1 MGNKHP
7 GNGATN
13 DGQTGDS
20 SRPARQAATHHPHGK
35 SRHPERTE
43 NESATPPAE
52 AVAETSDMS
61 KKTKVNKRE
70 IPGTSSDGNYIH
82 CCVYFLIS
90 KSLISFLYPLLVRE
104 KYRVDHAE
112 LGHGHYGVVRKC
124 QNRQTKEFFA
134 IKTIRKAKVSRLEI
148 LKREI
153 EILRKMDHPNIIR
166 LVDVYEDDKYLHLVT
181 ELCTGGELFDRII
194 KKTKTAEGHY
204 SEKDASKVIK
214 CVLGAISYVH
224 NVHNISHRDLK
235 PENFIFETPAEDSK
249 LKIIDFGLSRYDD
262 EVSHMTTK
270 VGTPYYIAPEVLS
283 KSYDKECDLWSIGV
297 IMYVMLCGY
306 PPFYGDTDA
315 EIFASVK
322 RAQFEFR
329 SPEWDE
335 ISPAAKDMICGLLE
349 KNPKTRLSADQ
360 ALAHRWI
367 TMFEPKPKRASATSP
382 SSLNMA
388 QPTSVV
394 AQSSNGSSDHTA
406 SDAASLVDKD
416 LTVKKNLTKFVTMSK
431 LKEAAQNV
439 SKR

>member
-1 MGNKHP
+1 MFVFVFCIL
-7 GNGATN
+7 A
-13 DGQTGDS
+13 
-20 SRPARQAATHHPHGK
+20 
-35 SRHPERTE
+35 
-43 NESATPPAE
+43 
-52 AVAETSDMS
+52 
-61 KKTKVNKRE
+61 
-70 IPGTSSDGNYIH
+70 
-82 CCVYFLIS
+82 
-90 KSLISFLYPLLVRE
+90 LVRE

-124 QNRQTKEFFA
+124 QNRSTKEYYA

-204 SEKDASKVIK
+204 SEKDASKVIR
-214 CVLGAISYVH
+214 CLLGAISYVH

-235 PENFIFETPAEDSK
+235 PENFIFETSAEDSR

-270 VGTPYYIAPEVLS
+270 VGTPYYIAPEVLTR
-283 KSYDKECDLWSIGV
+283 SYDKECDLWSIGV

-306 PPFYGDTDA
+306 PPFYGVTDA

-329 SPEWDE
+329 SPEWDT
-335 ISPAAKDMICGLLE
+335 ISTAAKDLICGLLQ
-349 KNPKTRLSADQ
+349 KNPKTRLTADQ
-360 ALAHRWI
+360 ALSHRWI
-367 TMFEPKPKRASATSP
+367 TMYEPKPKKITPSTLSATNSAH
-382 SSLNMA
+382 SSMA
-388 QPTSVV
+388 LS
-394 AQSSNGSSDHTA
+394 AAGHSSTGSTDRAVTTTTN
-406 SDAASLVDKD
+406 AAELPPVLDKD

-439 SKR
+439 I